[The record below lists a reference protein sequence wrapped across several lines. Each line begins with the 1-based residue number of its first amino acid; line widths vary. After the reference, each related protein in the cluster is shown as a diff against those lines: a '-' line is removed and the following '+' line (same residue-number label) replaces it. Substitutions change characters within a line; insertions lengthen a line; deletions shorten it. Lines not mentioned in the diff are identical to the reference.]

1 MLKAKNT
8 IKSLHK
14 TKNRLKQAN
23 CLFESKTNK
32 TSYILSALQHHQQ
45 TSTVRSTTTHGL
57 TKKKPLKIFHKK
69 QPIFPIFK

>member
-32 TSYILSALQHHQQ
+32 TTTFCQHYNIANKHRP
-45 TSTVRSTTTHGL
+45 SVL
-57 TKKKPLKIFHKK
+57 P
-69 QPIFPIFK
+69 QPTD